1 MVAKGFAEADID
13 GWLKYI
19 KERSD
24 YQLER
29 QKFYQIKSP
38 IGPPEVR
45 P

>member
-1 MVAKGFAEADID
+1 MIDKGFAETEVR
-13 GWLKYI
+13 GWIKYI
-19 KERSD
+19 KERSA
-24 YQLER
+24 YLLEK